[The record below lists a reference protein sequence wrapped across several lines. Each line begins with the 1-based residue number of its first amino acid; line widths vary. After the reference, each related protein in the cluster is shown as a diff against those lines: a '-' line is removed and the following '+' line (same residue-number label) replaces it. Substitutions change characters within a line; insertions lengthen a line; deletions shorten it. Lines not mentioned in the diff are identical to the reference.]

1 MHGLLRLAV
10 ALVMTGCG
18 VTVSSPTD
26 SQSPSTSQAVA
37 EPPASSDRTASPP
50 PSVVEADGTFVFVP
64 AAIDCPG
71 GCPSSSVSEALAEPG
86 VAGTP
91 LLVEGAVLIDPDG
104 SAWFCEGLSEHS
116 PPLCSGARLLFDNVE
131 LYAPSL
137 EVNGVQEL
145 DGVQWL
151 DDVTIPGEVT
161 PGP

>member
-10 ALVMTGCG
+10 AVVMTGCG

-26 SQSPSTSQAVA
+26 SSSPSTSQAAA
-37 EPPASSDRTASPP
+37 EPPASSDLTASPQ
-50 PSVVEADGTFVFVP
+50 SDVEPDGMFVFVP

-71 GCPSSSVSEALAEPG
+71 GCPTSSVVEALAEPG

-104 SAWFCEGLSEHS
+104 SAWFCEGLTDDS
-116 PPLCSGARLLFDNVE
+116 PPLCNGARLLFDNVE
-131 LYAPSL
+131 LYGPSL
-137 EVNGVQEL
+137 EANGVQEL

>member
-1 MHGLLRLAV
+1 MQGLLRLAV

-26 SQSPSTSQAVA
+26 PPSPSTSQAVA
-37 EPPASSDRTASPP
+37 EPPASSDLSASP
-50 PSVVEADGTFVFVP
+50 PSVVDPDGTFVFVP

-71 GCPSSSVSEALAEPG
+71 GCPTSSVSEALAEPG

-104 SAWFCEGLSEHS
+104 SAWFCEGLSEDS
-116 PPLCSGARLLFDNVE
+116 PPLCNGARLLFDNAE

-137 EVNGVQEL
+137 EANGVQEL
-145 DGVQWL
+145 DGVRWL
-151 DDVTIPGEVT
+151 DHVTIPGEVT
-161 PGP
+161 PAP